1 MEAFFYPCFY
11 CPKYVEKREESDGNQ
26 VAITLPANVAED
38 QIKTTINKKTG
49 ILTVSAENDSEKEFS
64 RNGWTG
70 TTRSFSRF
78 SKSIRL
84 PKHVMENEEMMKQVT
99 ADRKANQLKITFPE
113 PKRESE
119 EEHEKSKDLIDIET
133 VKE

>member
-1 MEAFFYPCFY
+1 M
-11 CPKYVEKREESDGNQ
+11 
-26 VAITLPANVAED
+26 
-38 QIKTTINKKTG
+38 
-49 ILTVSAENDSEKEFS
+49 
-64 RNGWTG
+64 
-70 TTRSFSRF
+70 
-78 SKSIRL
+78 
-84 PKHVMENEEMMKQVT
+84 MENEEMMKQVT